1 LAKLPAIEWI
11 DISKYLQPCLDVS
24 RISTEVDHLYSG
36 NPSYRGDGVLVA
48 IFDSG
53 IDWQHETFIKVF
65 IQKLLE

>member
-48 IFDSG
+48 IFDSI